1 MPRVCERHVLEESD
15 HGVDVGLPLSI
26 AQREFGLPRPLG
38 CEEWGALAECTA
50 YTGHC
55 GRKRDAFTTV
65 AHTVVYHQTAPWTVV
80 AAVIKVASSNWEC
93 SFASGRHLC

>member
-1 MPRVCERHVLEESD
+1 MAGVCERHVLEESD
-15 HGVDVGLPLSI
+15 HGVDVGPPLSI

-65 AHTVVYHQTAPWTVV
+65 SNTVALRSATVAHTVVYHQTAPWTVV
-80 AAVIKVASSNWEC
+80 AADLL
-93 SFASGRHLC
+93 R

>member
-1 MPRVCERHVLEESD
+1 MARVCERHVLEESD

-38 CEEWGALAECTA
+38 CEEWGELAECTA

-65 AHTVVYHQTAPWTVV
+65 SNTVALRSATVAQTVV
-80 AAVIKVASSNWEC
+80 AQGQR
-93 SFASGRHLC
+93 FPRPL